1 MDLVASVS
9 YGEDIKKVKEI
20 LQDIP
25 DKEPRIL
32 KDPRP
37 TIGLMEMADS
47 SINLAFR
54 AWVNVEDHRDLFF
67 ELREQTKIRFEEA
80 GVTIPFHPCDV
91 HLFQESP
98 RDSSN
103 ELMAL
108 LSFVRRKNPRESQ
121 PT

>member
-25 DKEPRIL
+25 GKEPRIL

-80 GVTIPFHPCDV
+80 GVTIPFHPRDV

-108 LSFVRRKNPRESQ
+108 LSFVRRKNQR
-121 PT
+121 